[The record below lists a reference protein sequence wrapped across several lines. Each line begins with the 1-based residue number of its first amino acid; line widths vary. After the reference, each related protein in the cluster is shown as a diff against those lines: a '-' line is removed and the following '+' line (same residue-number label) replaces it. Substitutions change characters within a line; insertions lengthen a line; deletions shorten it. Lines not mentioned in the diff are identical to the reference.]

1 MPLSMLRLVPA
12 HLGFAMSLDKALTT
26 MGLISTLFLAASL
39 ATLSIYF
46 RRLSNE
52 TPAKAS

>member
-1 MPLSMLRLVPA
+1 MLRLVPA
-12 HLGFAMSLDKALTT
+12 HLGFAISLDKALTT